1 MSETEKSNEIAR
13 QQISEMREQVEK
25 NSDQATGRRPCPN
38 CNHPV
43 ILHCGRVSNMW
54 FFKHEQEQ
62 DCLYDVIGC
71 SIFFKTRQ
79 EAIDA
84 KEIFREP
91 NL

>member
-1 MSETEKSNEIAR
+1 MNETSNGNEIVK
-13 QQISEMREQVEK
+13 QQINAMREQVEK

-38 CNHPV
+38 CQHPV
-43 ILHCGRVSNMW
+43 ILHHGRCSHMW

-62 DCLYDVIGC
+62 DCLYDETGC

-91 NL
+91 